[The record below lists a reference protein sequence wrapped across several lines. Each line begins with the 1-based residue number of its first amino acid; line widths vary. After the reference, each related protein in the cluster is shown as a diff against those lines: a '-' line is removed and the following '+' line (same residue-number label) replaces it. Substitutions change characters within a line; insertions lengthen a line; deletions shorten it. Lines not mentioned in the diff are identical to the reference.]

1 MTVRRDSVTKLLYL
15 FRNLSAF
22 RKIRLLL
29 SILSNIHSN
38 PISSFSA
45 ISAKPKSANKSGT
58 TGGKF
63 CFIYLSSVSYLIV
76 FSFLMFDKLSLTEFN
91 LKEKNKDVQKNV
103 FIFGSPSWTRTNDT
117 AVNSR
122 VLYRLSYRGKF
133 PWRIAPSKLHIKYII
148 SHLFC
153 KVFSLHC
160 LSMSFHPIT
169 FKDNSR
175 SISLRFIT
183 NLTSSVKPS
192 TY

>member
-1 MTVRRDSVTKLLYL
+1 MKKNFNVQFWRNNPSPGMEFLFLDSSMVEH
-15 FRNLSAF
+15 SAVNRVVVGSSPTRGVYKKF
-22 RKIRLLL
+22 Y
-29 SILSNIHSN
+29 ILIIIN
-38 PISSFSA
+38 
-45 ISAKPKSANKSGT
+45 
-58 TGGKF
+58 
-63 CFIYLSSVSYLIV
+63 
-76 FSFLMFDKLSLTEFN
+76 
-91 LKEKNKDVQKNV
+91 
-103 FIFGSPSWTRTNDT
+103 SPSRTRTYDS

>member
-122 VLYRLSYRGKF
+122 VLYRLSYGGILKPTKQSLIGYLCRHRPIF
-133 PWRIAPSKLHIKYII
+133 PGRFQPSIFGTNELNYRVRNGNGWTLTAINTNY
-148 SHLFC
+148 LFQ
-153 KVFSLHC
+153 
-160 LSMSFHPIT
+160 
-169 FKDNSR
+169 
-175 SISLRFIT
+175 
-183 NLTSSVKPS
+183 
-192 TY
+192 